1 MKILG
6 VIPARL
12 QSTRLPRKVL
22 REIGGVPMV
31 VYVFHRAQACRLLS
45 DLLVATDSEEVVE
58 ACFVEGQDDQL
69 GLQVQADAAE
79 VMDACRGLG
88 IPAVLTSSD
97 HPSGTDRVWEVA
109 QARAADVYVN
119 IQGDEPLVTTG
130 HIETLVRPFLNE
142 PEVQVTTL
150 KIRATPEEV
159 VSRTANKV
167 VTDRHGDALYFS
179 RLPIPFDR
187 DNGGGII
194 YWKHIGIYAYRRSVL
209 EMYHSLPASSL
220 ERAEQLEQLR
230 LLEHGIPIR
239 VLETREPT
247 IGVDTEEDLKAVVAL
262 VTPRP
267 S

>member
-58 ACFVEGQDDQL
+58 ACHAHHV
-69 GLQVQADAAE
+69 
-79 VMDACRGLG
+79 
-88 IPAVLTSSD
+88 PAVLTSSD
-97 HPSGTDRVWEVA
+97 HRSGTDRLWEVSR
-109 QARAADVYVN
+109 ARMADVYVN

-209 EMYHSLPASSL
+209 
-220 ERAEQLEQLR
+220 
-230 LLEHGIPIR
+230 
-239 VLETREPT
+239 
-247 IGVDTEEDLKAVVAL
+247 
-262 VTPRP
+262 
-267 S
+267 

>member
-22 REIGGVPMV
+22 REVGGLPMV
-31 VYVFHRAQACRLLS
+31 VYVFQRAQACRLLS

-58 ACFVEGQDDQL
+58 ACHTHHV
-69 GLQVQADAAE
+69 
-79 VMDACRGLG
+79 
-88 IPAVLTSSD
+88 PAVLTSAD
-97 HPSGTDRVWEVA
+97 HRSGTDRLWEVSR
-109 QARAADVYVN
+109 ARMADVYVN

-130 HIETLVRPFLNE
+130 HIETLVRPFLKE

-159 VSRTANKV
+159 ATRTANKV
-167 VTDRHGDALYFS
+167 VTNRHGDALYFS

-187 DNGGGII
+187 DNGGGIT
-194 YWKHIGIYAYRRSVL
+194 YWKHIGMYAYRRSVL

-220 ERAEQLEQLR
+220 EQAEQLEQLR
-230 LLEHGIPIR
+230 LLEHGVPIR

-247 IGVDTEEDLKAVVAL
+247 IGVDTEEDLKAVIAL
-262 VTPRP
+262 VASRP